1 MGWHQEPDVLKN
13 INLTNK
19 QARKSRYGLMGPD
32 PYTDDPHNGVGN
44 VYYGVVETEKFND
57 PSTFGDQL
65 DDWVTLSKNLAAEK
79 DSRVRVIHKQNGGVS
94 TARNAG
100 LDAAQGNWI
109 AFVDSDDTAAPE
121 YLEKMHKAALETG
134 ADFAICSSQCIDET
148 GKTLAGGEHRLL
160 NEFLPQEEVLRRMVV
175 SDFQV
180 PWNKLYR
187 RKLLENLRYPE
198 NKAFEDTCLMPVIYA
213 RAASACGVWDFLY
226 NYRIVTGSA
235 MHRKTT
241 LKTLDWVEAW
251 YRLFDV
257 LYQNGIR
264 DALCAAYRPIL
275 TAVWDIWLHL
285 TPEERKSPRMKE
297 AFAYERTARHRLMQ
311 ARGVTLK
318 NLWAAVVCAASA
330 CSYLDLCRKRAERRQ
345 KTT

>member
-1 MGWHQEPDVLKN
+1 MPCISFIVPVYNMERLLPRALRSLRAQTLTDFEAIL
-13 INLTNK
+13 INDGSKDGSAALCA
-19 QARKSRYGLMGPD
+19 QA
-32 PYTDDPHNGVGN
+32 
-44 VYYGVVETEKFND
+44 
-57 PSTFGDQL
+57 
-65 DDWVTLSKNLAAEK
+65 AAE
-79 DSRVRVIHKQNGGVS
+79 DVRFRFIDQPNGGVAA
-94 TARNAG
+94 ARNAG

-121 YLEKMHKAALETG
+121 YLEKMHKAVLETG

>member
-1 MGWHQEPDVLKN
+1 MPCISFIVPIYNMERLLPRALRSLRAQTLTDFEAIL
-13 INLTNK
+13 INDGSKDGSAALCA
-19 QARKSRYGLMGPD
+19 QA
-32 PYTDDPHNGVGN
+32 
-44 VYYGVVETEKFND
+44 
-57 PSTFGDQL
+57 
-65 DDWVTLSKNLAAEK
+65 AAE
-79 DSRVRVIHKQNGGVS
+79 DARFRFIDQPNGGVAA
-94 TARNAG
+94 ARNAG

-121 YLEKMHKAALETG
+121 YLEKMHKAVLEMG
-134 ADFAICSSQCIDET
+134 ADFAICSSQCIDEN

-330 CSYLDLCRKRAERRQ
+330 CSYLDLCRKRAEKRQ

>member
-1 MGWHQEPDVLKN
+1 M
-13 INLTNK
+13 
-19 QARKSRYGLMGPD
+19 
-32 PYTDDPHNGVGN
+32 
-44 VYYGVVETEKFND
+44 
-57 PSTFGDQL
+57 
-65 DDWVTLSKNLAAEK
+65 
-79 DSRVRVIHKQNGGVS
+79 
-94 TARNAG
+94 
-100 LDAAQGNWI
+100 
-109 AFVDSDDTAAPE
+109 
-121 YLEKMHKAALETG
+121 
-134 ADFAICSSQCIDET
+134 
-148 GKTLAGGEHRLL
+148 

-257 LYQNGIR
+257 LYPKRHPGCFVCSLSPDFDCRVGHLAAPDTGRAQKPPDEGS
-264 DALCAAYRPIL
+264 LC
-275 TAVWDIWLHL
+275 V
-285 TPEERKSPRMKE
+285 
-297 AFAYERTARHRLMQ
+297 
-311 ARGVTLK
+311 
-318 NLWAAVVCAASA
+318 
-330 CSYLDLCRKRAERRQ
+330 
-345 KTT
+345 

>member
-1 MGWHQEPDVLKN
+1 M
-13 INLTNK
+13 
-19 QARKSRYGLMGPD
+19 
-32 PYTDDPHNGVGN
+32 
-44 VYYGVVETEKFND
+44 
-57 PSTFGDQL
+57 
-65 DDWVTLSKNLAAEK
+65 
-79 DSRVRVIHKQNGGVS
+79 RVIHKQNGGVS

-109 AFVDSDDTAAPE
+109 AFVDSDDTVEPE
-121 YLEKMHKAALETG
+121 YLEKMHKAVLETG

-213 RAASACGVWDFLY
+213 RTASACGVWDFLY

>member
-1 MGWHQEPDVLKN
+1 M
-13 INLTNK
+13 
-19 QARKSRYGLMGPD
+19 
-32 PYTDDPHNGVGN
+32 
-44 VYYGVVETEKFND
+44 
-57 PSTFGDQL
+57 
-65 DDWVTLSKNLAAEK
+65 
-79 DSRVRVIHKQNGGVS
+79 
-94 TARNAG
+94 
-100 LDAAQGNWI
+100 
-109 AFVDSDDTAAPE
+109 
-121 YLEKMHKAALETG
+121 
-134 ADFAICSSQCIDET
+134 
-148 GKTLAGGEHRLL
+148 

-285 TPEERKSPRMKE
+285 TPEERRSLRMKE

-318 NLWAAVVCAASA
+318 NLWAAVICAASA

>member
-1 MGWHQEPDVLKN
+1 MSERTESGKPEISIIVPVYQVEKYLSECIDSILAQTFTDFELILVDDGSPDNCPALC
-13 INLTNK
+13 
-19 QARKSRYGLMGPD
+19 D
-32 PYTDDPHNGVGN
+32 
-44 VYYGVVETEKFND
+44 
-57 PSTFGDQL
+57 
-65 DDWVTLSKNLAAEK
+65 AAAK
-79 DSRVRVIHKQNGGVS
+79 RDSRVRVIHKQNGGVS

-109 AFVDSDDTAAPE
+109 AFVDSDDTVEPE
-121 YLEKMHKAALETG
+121 YLEKMHKAVLETG

-187 RKLLENLRYPE
+187 RKQLENLRYPE

>member
-1 MGWHQEPDVLKN
+1 MLASGD
-13 INLTNK
+13 
-19 QARKSRYGLMGPD
+19 RKM
-32 PYTDDPHNGVGN
+32 TVAGVC
-44 VYYGVVETEKFND
+44 
-57 PSTFGDQL
+57 
-65 DDWVTLSKNLAAEK
+65 
-79 DSRVRVIHKQNGGVS
+79 
-94 TARNAG
+94 
-100 LDAAQGNWI
+100 
-109 AFVDSDDTAAPE
+109 E
-121 YLEKMHKAALETG
+121 YLSAVGLCAREYANREVNASLSGGELKRIEIAMILARGTKLSVFDEPEAG
-134 ADFAICSSQCIDET
+134 DIVVFRYPDDET

-257 LYQNGIR
+257 LYQNGIT
-264 DALCAAYRPIL
+264 DTLCAAYRPIF
-275 TAVWDIWLHL
+275 TALWGTWFQL
-285 TPEERKSPRMKE
+285 TPEQRRSPRMQE
-297 AFAYERTARHRLMQ
+297 AFDYERTARRQLRQ
-311 ARGVTLK
+311 AHAVTPG
-318 NLWAAVVCAASA
+318 NIWAALVCAVSVQK
-330 CSYLDLCRKRAERRQ
+330 YLDRCRRRAEKR
-345 KTT
+345 K